1 MGGPWTLGFSPMEF
15 MGNHRVIRSKGAT
28 TAFLAIT
35 LIIPSSLQYSLI
47 PKPMITAEGLEFLG
61 SPVQS

>member
-1 MGGPWTLGFSPMEF
+1 MEF